1 MICKYCNQEKGDDFP
16 SAGIVKGKQYYRLR
30 CKSCYSDL
38 KKERRHKN
46 KQKYD
51 EIKSKAKCE
60 ICSFSDWRA
69 LQYHHLDRDDKTLEV
84 SNMIN
89 RGFAIEKIKK
99 EMAKCQC
106 ICANCHQIHHHEER
120 KEIKKVVDL
129 S

>member
-16 SAGIVKGKQYYRLR
+16 SAGIKKGKKYYRKR
-30 CKSCYSDL
+30 CVSCYSDL
-38 KKERRHKN
+38 AKKRRYKTK
-46 KQKYD
+46 KQYD

-60 ICSFSDWRA
+60 ICGFSDWRA
-69 LQYHHLDRDDKTLEV
+69 LQYHHVDRDNKTIEV

-106 ICANCHQIHHHEER
+106 ICANCHQILHHIER
-120 KEIKKVVDL
+120 NPTD
-129 S
+129 